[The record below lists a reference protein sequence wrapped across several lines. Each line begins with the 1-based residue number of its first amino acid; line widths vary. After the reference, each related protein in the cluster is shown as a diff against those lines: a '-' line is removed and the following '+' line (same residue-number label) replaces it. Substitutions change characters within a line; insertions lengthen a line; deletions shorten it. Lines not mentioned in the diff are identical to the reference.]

1 MGESGPE
8 VSQNVQVVGVA
19 AQPGAHDN
27 PAPGGGMCSVDKQ
40 PSPSDFMANLRQP
53 MPLGKKVR
61 LVARNLAVRIRKRS
75 DCCGH
80 AGEPGG

>member
-1 MGESGPE
+1 MPALWRSLAPAQFLPVE
-8 VSQNVQVVGVA
+8 V
-19 AQPGAHDN
+19 P
-27 PAPGGGMCSVDKQ
+27 MCSVDKQ

-80 AGEPGG
+80 AGEPGC